1 MTRHIAVYVAASAWL
16 FAAGTLAF
24 SEPTGS
30 GTIGAGSAT
39 PTHPIIPDK
48 IPDLTGGNA
57 GIPEEYADTP
67 ERQGKLEEVEDSK
80 YLNATVY
87 STTGEEIG
95 KIQQVLKDTKTGQ
108 TEYSVF
114 VSTES
119 KL

>member
-1 MTRHIAVYVAASAWL
+1 MTRHIAVYAAASAWL

-30 GTIGAGSAT
+30 STIWAGSAT
-39 PTHPIIPDK
+39 PTHPVIPDK
-48 IPDLTGGNA
+48 KPDLTGGKA
-57 GIPEEYADTP
+57 GIPEEYGDTP
-67 ERQGKLEEVEDSK
+67 ERPGKLEEVEDSK

-87 STTGEEIG
+87 STTGEKIG
-95 KIQQVLKDTKTGQ
+95 KIQQVLKDTRTGE